1 MLVAARKKV
10 KNMRNQ
16 LDTVILQVITD
27 DVEIILSLFLKVEKV
42 K

>member
-1 MLVAARKKV
+1 VLVAARKKV

-27 DVEIILSLFLKVEKV
+27 DVKIILSLFLKVEKV

>member
-27 DVEIILSLFLKVEKV
+27 DVKIILSLFLKVEKV